1 MVRHES
7 VITGLIGAAL
17 GMPLGIFLAALVTRA
32 LADEGVSFSLPVS
45 TLVVF
50 ALVAAAAGVVAAI
63 LPARRAS
70 RLDVVEA
77 LAYE

>member
-1 MVRHES
+1 
-7 VITGLIGAAL
+7 
-17 GMPLGIFLAALVTRA
+17 
-32 LADEGVSFSLPVS
+32 VSFSLPVS

-50 ALVAAAAGVVAAI
+50 ALVAAVAGVLAAI